1 MTAFDNIRLEKGLY
15 ASGDFTGAL
24 EKIDPSENY
33 SGTALEGLDAYQR
46 QLKRFDI
53 KVSGAGSDVVD
64 KFFKTSD
71 SAVLFPEYV
80 SRAVRQG
87 MQEANVLPRIVAST
101 TVIDSLDYRS
111 IACEPSDDEKELKVV
126 AEGAF
131 IPETSVKSKANLVH
145 LKKRGRSLV
154 ASYEAVRFQRLDLFT
169 VTLRQIGA
177 YIARTQLSDAVDVLI
192 NGDGNNNA
200 AANTAVESAGKLTY
214 TDLVNFWNLFDPY
227 ELNTII
233 AAPAQVAQMLGIS
246 EFRDAAAGLN
256 FHATGEVITPLGAD
270 LIKGSCVPAG
280 KIIGIDRSCALEMV
294 TTGPVSTEYD
304 KLIDRQ
310 LERAVI
316 SSTAGFARIFD
327 SAARTLTVG
336 GESMITQW
344 SVLSLLRQLTD
355 IGEDE
360 EKVCLGIALSS
371 LERVNSRLKADADRD
386 DVRIAQAAAGLAY
399 YALCVR
405 RAGNSDGVE
414 SFKAGDI
421 TVKKGADSSLEFAA
435 SVRDAALA
443 ELTPLLS
450 DDGFFCCGVEI

>member
-15 ASGDFTGAL
+15 ASGDFTGSL
-24 EKIDPSENY
+24 ERIDPSGNY

-87 MQEANVLPRIVAST
+87 MEEANVLPRIVAST

-111 IACEPSDDEKELKVV
+111 IACEPTEDEKELKVV
-126 AEGAF
+126 SEGAF
-131 IPETSVKSKANLVH
+131 IPETYIKSKENLVR
-145 LKKRGRSLV
+145 LRKRGRSLV

-177 YIARTQLSDAVDVLI
+177 YIARTQLADAIDTIVG
-192 NGDGNNNA
+192 GDGNNNPA
-200 AANTAVESAGKLTY
+200 PVSSVASSGNITY
-214 TDLVNFWNLFDPY
+214 SDLVSFWNLFDPY
-227 ELNTII
+227 ELNTVI
-233 AAPAQVAQMLGIS
+233 ASPAEMIKLLGIA

-256 FHATGEVITPLGAD
+256 FHGSGEIITPIGAD
-270 LIKGSCVPAG
+270 LIKSSAVPSG
-280 KIIGIDRSCALEMV
+280 KLIGLDRGCALEMV

-316 SSTAGFARIFD
+316 SSTAGFAKIFD
-327 SAARTLTVG
+327 AASRTLTV
-336 GESMITQW
+336 
-344 SVLSLLRQLTD
+344 
-355 IGEDE
+355 
-360 EKVCLGIALSS
+360 
-371 LERVNSRLKADADRD
+371 
-386 DVRIAQAAAGLAY
+386 
-399 YALCVR
+399 
-405 RAGNSDGVE
+405 
-414 SFKAGDI
+414 
-421 TVKKGADSSLEFAA
+421 
-435 SVRDAALA
+435 
-443 ELTPLLS
+443 
-450 DDGFFCCGVEI
+450 